1 MSKKTRKNL
10 HSGQLVYFDAF
21 CFGLIGEENEI
32 TPWVSIVI
40 EPRNLLQNAK
50 IKVQKTGKIYSHV
63 PYLYLH
69 EITG

>member
-21 CFGLIGEENEI
+21 CFGLIGEEGDI
-32 TPWVSIVI
+32 SPWVSIVI
-40 EPRNLLQNAK
+40 KPRNLLQNAK
-50 IKVQKTGKIYSHV
+50 IKVQKTGKTYSHV
-63 PYLYLH
+63 PYQYLH

>member
-1 MSKKTRKNL
+1 MSKKTRKKL
-10 HSGQLVYFDAF
+10 HSGQLVFFDAF
-21 CFGLIGEENEI
+21 CFGLMGEENGVD
-32 TPWVSIVI
+32 PWVSIII

-63 PYLYLH
+63 PYQYLH